1 MNGDFALE
9 RGVIE
14 NCLGPINSSVVP
26 FGRA

>member
-14 NCLGPINSSVVP
+14 NCLGLIDSSVVP
-26 FGRA
+26 LGRA